1 MNNGARWLLP
11 EGMDELL
18 PPQASRIDRLSRNL
32 LDLYTSW
39 GYQLVNPPMVEFLDS
54 LLTGTARELDLQT
67 FKLTDQLSGRQ
78 LGIRADITPQA
89 ARIDARHMAH
99 DVPVRLC
106 YLGMVLHARA
116 AAGESRCPL
125 QLGAELFGY
134 AGLESD
140 AEVLTLALETL
151 RLAGVSQA
159 RIGLGHPGPVR
170 LLLSRCSLDDDQ
182 QRQLHD
188 ILQRKARDELA
199 ACTRAWSLPASE
211 AGALEALL
219 ELHGGPLVLPA
230 AQARLKDCGSDVLEC
245 IGEMQRLV
253 DLMRGTLDPHNVH
266 FELCEMHGYEYHTGI
281 VFAAYLPGH
290 GGAVLHGGRYD
301 NIGRAF
307 GRSRPATGF
316 STDVK
321 LLAGECPE
329 PPAAQNAIL
338 APWPC
343 PDVALEAEV
352 SRLRRAGETVIN
364 ALPGTPDEAARMG
377 CNRQL
382 AKGRDGTWKVDPI

>member
-1 MNNGARWLLP
+1 MNSGARWLLP

-18 PPQASRIDRLSRNL
+18 PPQANRIDRLSRSL
-32 LDLYTSW
+32 LDLYASW

-199 ACTRAWSLPASE
+199 ACTRAWSLPANE
-211 AGALEALL
+211 AGALESAAGGCTAVRWCCPPRKRALKI
-219 ELHGGPLVLPA
+219 A
-230 AQARLKDCGSDVLEC
+230 ARDVLEC

-301 NIGRAF
+301 NIGAEAVA
-307 GRSRPATGF
+307 GRERP
-316 STDVK
+316 K
-321 LLAGECPE
+321 
-329 PPAAQNAIL
+329 
-338 APWPC
+338 
-343 PDVALEAEV
+343 
-352 SRLRRAGETVIN
+352 
-364 ALPGTPDEAARMG
+364 ARPM
-377 CNRQL
+377 L
-382 AKGRDGTWKVDPI
+382 S